1 MGESHT
7 EHLSVEEKAYL
18 AELQDEMAM
27 ARLAFIEAKEEFER
41 ACDAVFCFVRSKRES
56 Q

>member
-1 MGESHT
+1 MGKT
-7 EHLSVEEKAYL
+7 NIDHLSFDEKEYL
-18 AELQDEMAM
+18 ADLQEDMDI
-27 ARLAFIEAKEEFER
+27 ARQEFIEAKEEFER